1 MNISFQVPDMT
12 CNHCVKSITNGIH
25 AAAPD
30 ASVLCD
36 LEAKKVTVAGVT
48 DAKVIETAIREAG
61 YHPTAL

>member
-30 ASVLCD
+30 VSVLCE
-36 LEAKKVTVAGVT
+36 LETKKVTVAGTADV
-48 DAKVIETAIREAG
+48 KLIETAIREAG
-61 YHPTAL
+61 YHPNAL